1 MSPTRRSSLV
11 LALAASCAASSAS
24 AFAFAPAPNA
34 ARSAFRGLGGP
45 GSVRLRMSDD
55 GLDYP
60 SDSSSEEHYDTDPG
74 VVDASSEDCPPT
86 EAESLIDAVLAELPA
101 LDGLSLVVDAATRSS
116 INEAL
121 LRLERLSPTED
132 AARSPLLN
140 GVWTLR
146 YAGGYTDDWALP
158 SPTRQLALFLYSG
171 GYSPGLFALGLAQKL
186 PPALAEVGDLEICEF
201 SFVSFL
207 FFVFFVSCMTFDGL
221 CRKRYVPFLG
231 PDRPPSPSS
240 FPYLPLLPLSFPSAA
255 ISREQPRIDAR
266 IPVKVLGGA
275 QNEVAVRARLDSGS
289 SLRLTETY
297 ESATVLGSKV
307 DLPQAAQYSRDLYVT
322 YVDEDLLVVRDAS
335 GVPEVLVRK

>member
-45 GSVRLRMSDD
+45 GSVPLRMSDD

-74 VVDASSEDCPPT
+74 VVDATSEDCPPT

-101 LDGLSLVVDAATRSS
+101 LDGLSLVVDASTRSS

-201 SFVSFL
+201 C
-207 FFVFFVSCMTFDGL
+207 FVFFCFFFCVVHDIRWFMQKALRS
-221 CRKRYVPFLG
+221 
-231 PDRPPSPSS
+231 
-240 FPYLPLLPLSFPSAA
+240 LSRS
-255 ISREQPRIDAR
+255 
-266 IPVKVLGGA
+266 
-275 QNEVAVRARLDSGS
+275 
-289 SLRLTETY
+289 
-297 ESATVLGSKV
+297 
-307 DLPQAAQYSRDLYVT
+307 
-322 YVDEDLLVVRDAS
+322 
-335 GVPEVLVRK
+335 